1 MRETAGPHGVDD
13 SDVVEAFGTLADET
27 RLGVLRALVR
37 ADGPLRFSELRA
49 RVDVR
54 DGGRLTYHLD
64 RLLGRFLEERTDGY
78 ALTRTARERLG
89 AASGDPEFEVRLS
102 RGERRRA
109 VAA

>member
-1 MRETAGPHGVDD
+1 MDN

-37 ADGPLRFSELRA
+37 TDGPLRFSELRA
-49 RVDVR
+49 RVDVH
-54 DGGRLTYHLD
+54 DSGRFAYHLD
-64 RLLGRFLEERTDGY
+64 RLLGRFVEERADGY

-102 RGERRRA
+102 RPW
-109 VAA
+109 